1 MTIADSFTVSI
12 STKITLS
19 FFDSA
24 EWNSVS
30 IGKRSALEKRGVNLN
45 LYEIVKV
52 LRVYNIS
59 QI

>member
-19 FFDSA
+19 FFDSS
-24 EWNSVS
+24 ELNSVFHQ
-30 IGKRSALEKRGVNLN
+30 KTECLEKRGVNLN

-52 LRVYNIS
+52 LHESNIS
-59 QI
+59 